1 MPAFAA
7 RILEENCT
15 KFVVGLGN
23 PGRQYQRTRH
33 NVGYMVL
40 AELCRKWQVGP
51 SRHAFSGEFY
61 ETRRGGQ
68 KIMLLA
74 PMTYMNLSGTA
85 VLNMAG
91 FYKAP
96 IQDVLVVLDDLA
108 LPLGK
113 LRFRSGGSSGGQKG
127 LGDII
132 ARLGSSEVPRLRIGI
147 GPKPEMIDGADYVLG
162 KFSPQEVEIVQPAIE
177 LAAQAV
183 EDWVFRGMTFVM
195 EKYNRMGQPAQEDEG

>member
-1 MPAFAA
+1 MPALAA
-7 RILEENCT
+7 RILEENRT

-33 NVGYMVL
+33 NIGYMVL

-61 ETRRGGQ
+61 EARRGSQ
-68 KIMLLA
+68 KIMLLT

-85 VLNMAG
+85 VLGMMS
-91 FYKAP
+91 FYKAQV
-96 IQDVLVVLDDLA
+96 QDVLVVLDDLA
-108 LPLGK
+108 LPLGQ
-113 LRFRSGGSSGGQKG
+113 LRYRSGGSSGGQKG

-132 ARLGSSEVPRLRIGI
+132 ARLGTNEVPRLRIGI
-147 GPKPEMIDGADYVLG
+147 GPKPEMMDGADFVLG
-162 KFSPQEVEIVQPAIE
+162 KFAKHEVEVIEPAIE
-177 LAAQAV
+177 LAAQSV

-195 EKYNRMGQPAQEDEG
+195 EKYNRLGKFAQEDEG